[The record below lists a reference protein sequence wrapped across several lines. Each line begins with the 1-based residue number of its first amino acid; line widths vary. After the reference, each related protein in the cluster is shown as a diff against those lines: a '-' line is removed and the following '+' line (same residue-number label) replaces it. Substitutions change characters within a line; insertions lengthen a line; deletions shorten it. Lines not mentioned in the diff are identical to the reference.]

1 MKREGGYTVLE
12 AGLALGVSAS
22 LILLTIGLGSMV
34 SRRRFEDSLTM
45 AQSFIQAQYNEVRS
59 GINARIG
66 GTESDILGCGSNAA
80 GNSEDC
86 YSVGRLLTF
95 GTDSGGNGYIK
106 SSYVIAKVDG
116 ASKNEPWPSSDI
128 GTGLDNLKDKKV
140 SLYAVTSDSEDDG
153 GLRATVKEL
162 GGNTIERAWYI
173 NGNPTEPEKSE
184 VQQISPVSNSNL
196 ALLRSPLDGSMI
208 VVANVNL
215 SGANPDTG
223 LQTVSLNNDDGKNT
237 NYDENLT
244 SSDKVVIGV
253 ANGGIGQQGGVICM
267 SGGGSSGV
275 TNNNNVNLGALS
287 GSDVVAACGNHEE

>member
-34 SRRRFEDSLTM
+34 SRRRFEDSLTA
-45 AQSFIQAQYNEVRS
+45 AQSFVQAQYNEVRS
-59 GINARIG
+59 GINARLG
-66 GTESDILGCGSNAA
+66 GAESDILGCGSNAA

-95 GTDSGGNGYIK
+95 GTDGNDNGTIK
-106 SSYVIAKVDG
+106 SSYIIAKVSGTTKED
-116 ASKNEPWPSSDI
+116 PWPNSNA
-128 GTGLDNLKDKKV
+128 GTGLENLKSDKV
-140 SLYAVTSDSEDDG
+140 TLYAVTSDDEDDG

-162 GGNTIERAWYI
+162 GGNAIEHAWYI
-173 NGNPTEPEKSE
+173 NNGGNAQT
-184 VQQISPVSNSNL
+184 ISPASNANL

-215 SGANPDTG
+215 SGADAAG
-223 LQTVSLNNDDGKNT
+223 LQQINLNAGGS
-237 NYDENLT
+237 YYAENL
-244 SSDKVVIGV
+244 SGNDKVVIGV
-253 ANGGIGQQGGVICM
+253 TNGGVGQQGGIICM

-275 TNNNNVNLGALS
+275 TINNNVRVNSIS
-287 GSDVVAACGNHEE
+287 GGDVNEACSNYEE

>member
-1 MKREGGYTVLE
+1 
-12 AGLALGVSAS
+12 
-22 LILLTIGLGSMV
+22 
-34 SRRRFEDSLTM
+34 M

-95 GTDSGGNGYIK
+95 GTDSSGNGYIK
-106 SSYVIAKVDG
+106 SSYVVAKVTG
-116 ASKNEPWPSSDI
+116 ASKDDPWPSSDA
-128 GTGLDNLKDKKV
+128 GTGLDNLKDSKV

-162 GGNTIERAWYI
+162 GGNTIEQAWYVRD
-173 NGNPTEPEKSE
+173 NANA
-184 VQQISPVSNSNL
+184 QQINPVSNSNL

-215 SGANPDTG
+215 SGADANG
-223 LQTVSLNNDDGKNT
+223 LQMVNLNAGGT
-237 NYDENLT
+237 NYDESLT

>member
-34 SRRRFEDSLTM
+34 SRRRFQDSLTT

-59 GINARIG
+59 GINARLG

-86 YSVGRLLTF
+86 YSIGRLLTF
-95 GTDSGGNGYIK
+95 GTDGNDNGTIK
-106 SSYVIAKVDG
+106 SSYIVAKVNG
-116 ASKNEPWPSSDI
+116 ATKDDPWPNSNA
-128 GTGLDNLKDKKV
+128 GTGLDNLKDSKV
-140 SLYAVTSDSEDDG
+140 TLYAVTGDNEDDG

-162 GGNTIERAWYI
+162 GGNSINRAWFI
-173 NGNPTEPEKSE
+173 RNGSNAQEIT
-184 VQQISPVSNSNL
+184 PVSNSNL

-208 VVANVNL
+208 VVANVQLGSDGGDGLQQVNLNAGGTNYAENL
-215 SGANPDTG
+215 S
-223 LQTVSLNNDDGKNT
+223 
-237 NYDENLT
+237 

-253 ANGGIGQQGGVICM
+253 INGGVGQQGGVICM

-275 TNNNNVNLGALS
+275 TNNNNVNVNSINGH
-287 GSDVVAACGNHEE
+287 DVNEACSNYEE

>member
-106 SSYVIAKVDG
+106 SSYVVAKVTG
-116 ASKNEPWPSSDI
+116 ASKDDPWPSSDA
-128 GTGLDNLKDKKV
+128 GTGLDNLKDSKV

-162 GGNTIERAWYI
+162 GGNTIEQAWYVRD
-173 NGNPTEPEKSE
+173 NANA
-184 VQQISPVSNSNL
+184 QQISPVSNSNL

-215 SGANPDTG
+215 SGADANG
-223 LQTVSLNNDDGKNT
+223 LQMVNLNAGGT

-275 TNNNNVNLGALS
+275 ANNNNVNLGALS

>member
-1 MKREGGYTVLE
+1 
-12 AGLALGVSAS
+12 
-22 LILLTIGLGSMV
+22 
-34 SRRRFEDSLTM
+34 M

-66 GTESDILGCGSNAA
+66 GAESDILGCGSNAA

-106 SSYVIAKVDG
+106 SSYVVAKVTG
-116 ASKNEPWPSSDI
+116 ASKDDPWPSSDA
-128 GTGLDNLKDKKV
+128 GTGLDNLKDSKV

-162 GGNTIERAWYI
+162 GGNTIEQAWYVRD
-173 NGNPTEPEKSE
+173 NANA
-184 VQQISPVSNSNL
+184 QQISPVSNSNL

-215 SGANPDTG
+215 SGADANG
-223 LQTVSLNNDDGKNT
+223 LQMVNLNAGGT

>member
-1 MKREGGYTVLE
+1 
-12 AGLALGVSAS
+12 
-22 LILLTIGLGSMV
+22 
-34 SRRRFEDSLTM
+34 M

-95 GTDSGGNGYIK
+95 GTDSSGNGYIK
-106 SSYVIAKVDG
+106 SSYVVAKVTG
-116 ASKNEPWPSSDI
+116 ASKDDPWPSSDA
-128 GTGLDNLKDKKV
+128 GTGLDNLKDSKV

-162 GGNTIERAWYI
+162 GGNTIEQAWYVRD
-173 NGNPTEPEKSE
+173 NANA
-184 VQQISPVSNSNL
+184 QQISPVSNSNL

-215 SGANPDTG
+215 SGADANG
-223 LQTVSLNNDDGKNT
+223 LQMVNLNAGGT

-244 SSDKVVIGV
+244 GSDKVVIGV

-275 TNNNNVNLGALS
+275 TNNNNVNLGTLS

>member
-106 SSYVIAKVDG
+106 SSYVVAKVTG
-116 ASKNEPWPSSDI
+116 ASKDDPWPSSDA
-128 GTGLDNLKDKKV
+128 GTGLDNLKDSKV

-162 GGNTIERAWYI
+162 GGNTIEQAWYVRD
-173 NGNPTEPEKSE
+173 NANA
-184 VQQISPVSNSNL
+184 QQISPVSNSNL

-215 SGANPDTG
+215 SGADANG
-223 LQTVSLNNDDGKNT
+223 LQMVNLNVGGT

>member
-45 AQSFIQAQYNEVRS
+45 AQSFIQAQYSEVRS

-66 GTESDILGCGSNAA
+66 GTESDILGCGANAA

-106 SSYVIAKVDG
+106 SSYVVAKVTG
-116 ASKNEPWPSSDI
+116 ASKDDPWPSSDA
-128 GTGLDNLKDKKV
+128 GTGLDNLKDSKV

-162 GGNTIERAWYI
+162 GGNTIEQAWYVRD
-173 NGNPTEPEKSE
+173 NANA
-184 VQQISPVSNSNL
+184 QQISPVSNSNL

-215 SGANPDTG
+215 SGADANG
-223 LQTVSLNNDDGKNT
+223 LQMVNLNAGGA

>member
-106 SSYVIAKVDG
+106 SSYVVAKVTG
-116 ASKNEPWPSSDI
+116 ASKDDPWPSSDA
-128 GTGLDNLKDKKV
+128 GTGLDNLKNSKV

-162 GGNTIERAWYI
+162 GGNTIEQAWYVRD
-173 NGNPTEPEKSE
+173 NANA
-184 VQQISPVSNSNL
+184 QQISPVSNSNL

-215 SGANPDTG
+215 SGADANG
-223 LQTVSLNNDDGKNT
+223 LQMVNLNAGGT

-275 TNNNNVNLGALS
+275 TNNNNVNLGTLS
-287 GSDVVAACGNHEE
+287 GSDVIAACGNHEE

>member
-1 MKREGGYTVLE
+1 
-12 AGLALGVSAS
+12 
-22 LILLTIGLGSMV
+22 
-34 SRRRFEDSLTM
+34 M

-106 SSYVIAKVDG
+106 SSYVVAKVTG
-116 ASKNEPWPSSDI
+116 ASKDDPWPSSDA
-128 GTGLDNLKDKKV
+128 GTGLDNLKDSKV

-162 GGNTIERAWYI
+162 GGNTIEQAWYVRD
-173 NGNPTEPEKSE
+173 NANA
-184 VQQISPVSNSNL
+184 QQISPVSNSNL

-215 SGANPDTG
+215 SGADADG
-223 LQTVSLNNDDGKNT
+223 LQMVNLNAGGT

>member
-95 GTDSGGNGYIK
+95 GTDSSGNGYIK
-106 SSYVIAKVDG
+106 SSYVVAKVTG
-116 ASKNEPWPSSDI
+116 ASKDDPWPSSDA
-128 GTGLDNLKDKKV
+128 GTGLDNLKDSKV

-162 GGNTIERAWYI
+162 GGNTIEQAWYVRD
-173 NGNPTEPEKSE
+173 NANA
-184 VQQISPVSNSNL
+184 QQISPVSNSNL

-215 SGANPDTG
+215 SGADANG
-223 LQTVSLNNDDGKNT
+223 LQMVNLNAGGT

>member
-45 AQSFIQAQYNEVRS
+45 AQSFIQAQYSEVRS

-66 GTESDILGCGSNAA
+66 GTESDILGCGANAA

-106 SSYVIAKVDG
+106 SSYVVAKVTG
-116 ASKNEPWPSSDI
+116 VSKDDPWPSSDA
-128 GTGLDNLKDKKV
+128 GTGLDNLKDSKV

-162 GGNTIERAWYI
+162 GGNTIEQAWYVRD
-173 NGNPTEPEKSE
+173 NANA
-184 VQQISPVSNSNL
+184 QQISPVSNSNL

-215 SGANPDTG
+215 SGADANG
-223 LQTVSLNNDDGKNT
+223 LQMVNLNAGGT

>member
-106 SSYVIAKVDG
+106 SS
-116 ASKNEPWPSSDI
+116 
-128 GTGLDNLKDKKV
+128 
-140 SLYAVTSDSEDDG
+140 
-153 GLRATVKEL
+153 
-162 GGNTIERAWYI
+162 
-173 NGNPTEPEKSE
+173 
-184 VQQISPVSNSNL
+184 
-196 ALLRSPLDGSMI
+196 
-208 VVANVNL
+208 
-215 SGANPDTG
+215 
-223 LQTVSLNNDDGKNT
+223 LN
-237 NYDENLT
+237 
-244 SSDKVVIGV
+244 
-253 ANGGIGQQGGVICM
+253 
-267 SGGGSSGV
+267 
-275 TNNNNVNLGALS
+275 
-287 GSDVVAACGNHEE
+287 

>member
-66 GTESDILGCGSNAA
+66 GTESDILGCGANAA

-106 SSYVIAKVDG
+106 SSYVVAKVTG
-116 ASKNEPWPSSDI
+116 ASKDDPWPSSDA
-128 GTGLDNLKDKKV
+128 GTGLDNLKDSKV

-162 GGNTIERAWYI
+162 GGNTIEQAWYVRD
-173 NGNPTEPEKSE
+173 NANA
-184 VQQISPVSNSNL
+184 QQISPVSNSNL

-215 SGANPDTG
+215 SGADVNG
-223 LQTVSLNNDDGKNT
+223 LQMVNLNAGGT

>member
-106 SSYVIAKVDG
+106 SSYVVAKVTG
-116 ASKNEPWPSSDI
+116 ASKDDPWPSSDA
-128 GTGLDNLKDKKV
+128 GTGLDNLKDSKV

-162 GGNTIERAWYI
+162 GGNTIEQAWYVRD
-173 NGNPTEPEKSE
+173 NANA
-184 VQQISPVSNSNL
+184 QQINPVSNSNL

-215 SGANPDTG
+215 SGADANG
-223 LQTVSLNNDDGKNT
+223 LQMVNLNAGGT

>member
-1 MKREGGYTVLE
+1 
-12 AGLALGVSAS
+12 
-22 LILLTIGLGSMV
+22 
-34 SRRRFEDSLTM
+34 M

-66 GTESDILGCGSNAA
+66 GTESDSLGCGSNAA

-106 SSYVIAKVDG
+106 SSYVVAKVTG
-116 ASKNEPWPSSDI
+116 ASKDDPWPSSDA
-128 GTGLDNLKDKKV
+128 GTGLDNLKDSKV

-215 SGANPDTG
+215 SGADANG
-223 LQTVSLNNDDGKNT
+223 LQMVNLNAGGT

-275 TNNNNVNLGALS
+275 ANNNNVNLGALS
-287 GSDVVAACGNHEE
+287 DSDVVAACGNHEE

>member
-95 GTDSGGNGYIK
+95 GTDSSGNGYIK
-106 SSYVIAKVDG
+106 SSYVVARVTG
-116 ASKNEPWPSSDI
+116 ASKDDPWPSSDV
-128 GTGLDNLKDKKV
+128 GTGLDNLKDSKV

-162 GGNTIERAWYI
+162 GGNTIEQAWYVRD
-173 NGNPTEPEKSE
+173 NANA
-184 VQQISPVSNSNL
+184 QQISPVSNSNL

-215 SGANPDTG
+215 SGADANG
-223 LQTVSLNNDDGKNT
+223 LQMVNLNAGGT

>member
-1 MKREGGYTVLE
+1 
-12 AGLALGVSAS
+12 
-22 LILLTIGLGSMV
+22 
-34 SRRRFEDSLTM
+34 M
-45 AQSFIQAQYNEVRS
+45 AQSFIQAQYSEVRS

-66 GTESDILGCGSNAA
+66 GTESDILGCGANAA

-106 SSYVIAKVDG
+106 SSYVVAKVTG
-116 ASKNEPWPSSDI
+116 ASKDDPWPSSDA
-128 GTGLDNLKDKKV
+128 GTGLDNLKDSKV

-162 GGNTIERAWYI
+162 GGNTIEQAWYVRD
-173 NGNPTEPEKSE
+173 NANA
-184 VQQISPVSNSNL
+184 QQISPVSNSNL

-215 SGANPDTG
+215 SGADVNG
-223 LQTVSLNNDDGKNT
+223 LQMVNLNAGGT

-275 TNNNNVNLGALS
+275 TNNNNVNLGTLS
-287 GSDVVAACGNHEE
+287 GSDVIAACGNHEE

>member
-106 SSYVIAKVDG
+106 SSYVVAKVTG
-116 ASKNEPWPSSDI
+116 ASKDDPWPSSDA
-128 GTGLDNLKDKKV
+128 GTGLDNLKDSKV

-162 GGNTIERAWYI
+162 GGNTIEQAWYVRD
-173 NGNPTEPEKSE
+173 NANA
-184 VQQISPVSNSNL
+184 QQISPVSNSNL

-215 SGANPDTG
+215 SGADANG
-223 LQTVSLNNDDGKNT
+223 LQMVNLNAGGT

>member
-1 MKREGGYTVLE
+1 
-12 AGLALGVSAS
+12 
-22 LILLTIGLGSMV
+22 
-34 SRRRFEDSLTM
+34 M

-66 GTESDILGCGSNAA
+66 GAESNILGCGSNAA

-106 SSYVIAKVDG
+106 SSYVVAKVTG
-116 ASKNEPWPSSDI
+116 ASKDDPWPSSDA
-128 GTGLDNLKDKKV
+128 GTGLDNLKDSKV

-162 GGNTIERAWYI
+162 GGNTIEQAWYVRD
-173 NGNPTEPEKSE
+173 NANA
-184 VQQISPVSNSNL
+184 QQISPVSNSNL

-215 SGANPDTG
+215 SGADANG
-223 LQTVSLNNDDGKNT
+223 LQMVNLNAGGT